1 MKFIVIGGGAA
12 GLMATLR
19 IAELKQNV
27 ELFSLVPVKRS
38 HTACAQG
45 GINGAV
51 NTKGQND
58 SPRQHFEDTILGGD
72 FLANQPPVKAMCDA
86 APGLI
91 HLLDRMGMM
100 FTRTPEGLLDLRPF
114 GGTKHTRTAF
124 SGASTGQQLLY
135 VLDEQVRRY
144 EEQKLV
150 KKFEQWEFVRLIL
163 DDNGECR
170 GIVAQNM
177 YDMRMEAFTA
187 DAVIL
192 ATGGLGMVFGRSTN
206 GTISTGSAASI
217 AYQQGSIFGN
227 GEFIQIHPTA
237 LPGEDKRR
245 LMSESARGEGGRIW
259 TYQDGKPWYFLE
271 EWYPAYGNLVPR
283 DIAARAIFKVCTEMG
298 LGLNGQNLVNLDLT
312 HLDPK
317 EIDRK
322 LGAIIE
328 IYENFVGEDPRKV
341 PMKIFPSM
349 HYSMGGL
356 WTDYG
361 HMTNIPGLFAAG
373 ECDYMYHGANRLG
386 GNSLLSATYSGM
398 VVGPSAVNF
407 AKERGARKAIE
418 SSAVQSAKQR
428 EEVVYEN
435 LLRMDGKEN
444 PFKIHRELGDW
455 MTENVTIQR
464 YNNKLQETDDKLA
477 ELQERWKHIGI
488 SDSSRHANQ
497 EVMFT
502 RQLWNMLEL
511 ARVITQG
518 ALRRNESRG
527 GHFKPDFPERDDE
540 NWLKTT
546 KAAWTPDGP
555 SFSYDPV
562 DTSLI
567 QPRARRYDVDNT
579 KKPAAGQ
586 PAKEAK

>member
-1 MKFIVIGGGAA
+1 MKFIIVGGGAA
-12 GLMATLR
+12 GLMATVR

-27 ELFSLVPVKRS
+27 ELFSMVPVKRS

-45 GINGAV
+45 GINGAL

-58 SPRQHFEDTILGGD
+58 STRQHFEDTVLGGD

-114 GGTKHTRTAF
+114 GGTRHTRTAF

-259 TYQDGKPWYFLE
+259 PYTDGKPWYFLE

-527 GHFKPDFPERDDE
+527 GHFKTDFPERDDE

-555 SFSYDPV
+555 SFRYDPV

-567 QPRARRYDVDNT
+567 QPRARR
-579 KKPAAGQ
+579 
-586 PAKEAK
+586 

>member
-114 GGTKHTRTAF
+114 GGTKHIRTAF

-150 KKFEQWEFVRLIL
+150 TKHEHHEFIRLII

-170 GIVAQNM
+170 GIVAQDM
-177 YDMRMEAFTA
+177 YTMKMEAYAA
-187 DAVIL
+187 DGVII
-192 ATGGLGMVFGRSTN
+192 ATGGIGMVFGRSTN

-217 AYQQGSIFGN
+217 AYQQGAVYGN

-259 TYQDGKPWYFLE
+259 TMKDGKPWYFLE

-298 LGLNGQNLVNLDLT
+298 LGVDGKNLVNLDLT

-317 EIDRK
+317 EMDRK
-322 LGAIIE
+322 LGAIVE
-328 IYENFVGEDPRKV
+328 IYEKFVGENPRKV

-407 AKERGARKAIE
+407 AKERGARKPLDSKVMQA
-418 SSAVQSAKQR
+418 AKER
-428 EEVVYEN
+428 EEVVYGN
-435 LLRMDGKEN
+435 QLRMDGKEN
-444 PFKIHRELGDW
+444 PFQIQREMGDW

-464 YNNKLQETDDKLA
+464 FNKKLQETDDKLA
-477 ELQERWKHIGI
+477 ELQERWKHIGV
-488 SDSSRHANQ
+488 SDSSTQANQ
-497 EVMFT
+497 VVMFT

-511 ARVITQG
+511 SRVITQG

-527 GHFKPDFPERDDE
+527 GHFKPEFPERDDE

-546 KAAWTPDGP
+546 KATWSPDGP
-555 SFSYDPV
+555 QFSYDEV

-579 KKPAAGQ
+579 KKTDAGQ
-586 PAKEAK
+586 AAKGAK

>member
-1 MKFIVIGGGAA
+1 MKFIIVGGGAA
-12 GLMATLR
+12 GLMATVR

-27 ELFSLVPVKRS
+27 ELFSMVPVKRS

-45 GINGAV
+45 GINGAL

-58 SPRQHFEDTILGGD
+58 STRQHFEDTVLGGD

-259 TYQDGKPWYFLE
+259 TYKDGKPWYFLE

-428 EEVVYEN
+428 EEVVYES

-444 PFKIHRELGDW
+444 PFKLHRELGDW

-488 SDSSRHANQ
+488 SDSSKHANQ

-546 KAAWTPDGP
+546 QAAWTPDGP
-555 SFSYDPV
+555 SFSYDEV

>member
-1 MKFIVIGGGAA
+1 M
-12 GLMATLR
+12 
-19 IAELKQNV
+19 
-27 ELFSLVPVKRS
+27 
-38 HTACAQG
+38 
-45 GINGAV
+45 
-51 NTKGQND
+51 
-58 SPRQHFEDTILGGD
+58 
-72 FLANQPPVKAMCDA
+72 
-86 APGLI
+86 
-91 HLLDRMGMM
+91 
-100 FTRTPEGLLDLRPF
+100 
-114 GGTKHTRTAF
+114 
-124 SGASTGQQLLY
+124 
-135 VLDEQVRRY
+135 RRY

-259 TYQDGKPWYFLE
+259 TYKDGKPWYFLE

-428 EEVVYEN
+428 EEVVYES

-444 PFKIHRELGDW
+444 PFKLHRELGDW

-579 KKPAAGQ
+579 KKPAAD
-586 PAKEAK
+586 PAAKEAK

>member
-1 MKFIVIGGGAA
+1 MKFIIVGGGAA
-12 GLMATLR
+12 GLMAAVR

-27 ELFSLVPVKRS
+27 ELFSMVPVKRS

-45 GINGAV
+45 GINGAH
-51 NTKGQND
+51 NTNGQND
-58 SPRQHFEDTILGGD
+58 STRQHFEDTVLGGD

-259 TYQDGKPWYFLE
+259 TYKDGKPWYFLE

-283 DIAARAIFKVCTEMG
+283 DIAARAIFKV
-298 LGLNGQNLVNLDLT
+298 
-312 HLDPK
+312 
-317 EIDRK
+317 
-322 LGAIIE
+322 
-328 IYENFVGEDPRKV
+328 
-341 PMKIFPSM
+341 
-349 HYSMGGL
+349 
-356 WTDYG
+356 
-361 HMTNIPGLFAAG
+361 
-373 ECDYMYHGANRLG
+373 
-386 GNSLLSATYSGM
+386 
-398 VVGPSAVNF
+398 
-407 AKERGARKAIE
+407 
-418 SSAVQSAKQR
+418 
-428 EEVVYEN
+428 
-435 LLRMDGKEN
+435 
-444 PFKIHRELGDW
+444 
-455 MTENVTIQR
+455 
-464 YNNKLQETDDKLA
+464 
-477 ELQERWKHIGI
+477 
-488 SDSSRHANQ
+488 
-497 EVMFT
+497 
-502 RQLWNMLEL
+502 
-511 ARVITQG
+511 
-518 ALRRNESRG
+518 
-527 GHFKPDFPERDDE
+527 
-540 NWLKTT
+540 
-546 KAAWTPDGP
+546 
-555 SFSYDPV
+555 
-562 DTSLI
+562 
-567 QPRARRYDVDNT
+567 
-579 KKPAAGQ
+579 
-586 PAKEAK
+586 

>member
-1 MKFIVIGGGAA
+1 MKFIIVGGGAA
-12 GLMATLR
+12 GLMATVR

-27 ELFSLVPVKRS
+27 ELFSMVPVKRS

-45 GINGAV
+45 GINGAL

-58 SPRQHFEDTILGGD
+58 STRQHFEDTVLGGD

-100 FTRTPEGLLDLRPF
+100 FSRTPEGLLDLRPF

-150 KKFEQWEFVRLIL
+150 KKYEQWEFVRLIL

-259 TYQDGKPWYFLE
+259 TYKDGKPWYFLE

-428 EEVVYEN
+428 EEVVYES

-444 PFKIHRELGDW
+444 PFKLHRELGDW

-488 SDSSRHANQ
+488 SDSSKHANQ

-555 SFSYDPV
+555 SFSYDEV